1 MEATFRWIKHCF
13 TTNRYAHVEPSTVTI
28 GLEWLGPVWT
38 STYKLCRYILNEKD
52 SNLSVYGTMLCGL
65 VCINLIIMTV
75 RLVEEH
81 VRTRDICLMELS
93 CLETVLCMIAF
104 TFNIDGPDKNAE
116 IIVILVAQC
125 INSLFYFRLFHIN
138 GYFQCVLLSY
148 FLYIE
153 LQRASYF
160 VILPILYVLSLII
173 SLQKHLSAIISHLK
187 DPDLELNHWDQY
199 KKTLESCFF
208 YAVFNLL
215 LSGIESDPVQV
226 TAVVIFCT
234 SFTVYSRDIMYF
246 MDRYSGGITNKLTGT
261 PMAAYLSK
269 GLKPAEGK

>member
-13 TTNRYAHVEPSTVTI
+13 TTNRYAHVEPSTDTI

-160 VILPILYVLSLII
+160 VILPILYVFSLII
-173 SLQKHLSAIISHLK
+173 SLEKHLSAIMSHLEHLEHR
-187 DPDLELNHWDQY
+187 DLKSIYRHQCR
-199 KKTLESCFF
+199 KTLESCFF
-208 YAVFNLL
+208 YAVLNLL
-215 LSGIESDPVQV
+215 LSGIGSDPLQV
-226 TAVVIFCT
+226 TTVAIFCT
-234 SFTVYSRDIMYF
+234 SFTVAILCTSWKDMWWY
-246 MDRYSGGITNKLTGT
+246 NKQADWNSDGRIQTICKT
-261 PMAAYLSK
+261 D
-269 GLKPAEGK
+269 